1 MLNEFSIFE
10 SRFNNKNSIRNKII
24 TNNFFLYKKLKPVL
38 PKINVLNSLS
48 YKNNYETTISSND
61 SKLLIEN
68 KLNNI
73 KINKNK
79 QNFSNKL
86 KINSFSLNNKS
97 FKLNKKSLFDKKLN
111 NIKLNKNNKLEK
123 SDSFLK
129 YYKLHCHN
137 KKTSFRYFKNNN
149 NYYKNCL
156 TQKDFNKFQE
166 KNKENKNFIKKLE
179 IINNRTNTIR
189 LICNYLSPF
198 VERAKRKKEKNIN
211 NIKKENLKLKLNN
224 NNNSNNYINLNLIYN
239 QKNLTLS
246 DKEISQLKIYKKF
259 NYKLNK

>member
-1 MLNEFSIFE
+1 
-10 SRFNNKNSIRNKII
+10 
-24 TNNFFLYKKLKPVL
+24 
-38 PKINVLNSLS
+38 
-48 YKNNYETTISSND
+48 
-61 SKLLIEN
+61 
-68 KLNNI
+68 
-73 KINKNK
+73 
-79 QNFSNKL
+79 
-86 KINSFSLNNKS
+86 
-97 FKLNKKSLFDKKLN
+97 
-111 NIKLNKNNKLEK
+111 
-123 SDSFLK
+123 
-129 YYKLHCHN
+129 LHCHN
-137 KKTSFRYFKNNN
+137 KKTSFRDFKNNN

-198 VERAKRKKEKNIN
+198 VEKAKRKKEKNIN